1 MVGSGAAGGGGD
13 HARSKEAAGMMALHE
28 ALRNVCLSSDW
39 TYSVF
44 WTIRP
49 RPRCRGGNG
58 CKVGDDNGSLMLMW
72 EDGFCRPRVAECL
85 EDIDGEDPVR
95 KAFIKMSIQL
105 YNYGEGLMGKVAS
118 DKCHKWVFKEPSEC
132 EPNISNYWQSSFDAL
147 PPEWTDQFASGIQT
161 IAVIQAG
168 HGLLQLGSCK
178 IIPEDLHFVLRMRHM
193 FESLGYQSG
202 FFLSQLFSSSR
213 GASPTPPFPL
223 KQPAPPAARPPPQL
237 FNWPGQQPPQLPP
250 GAGASPLFPPGPA
263 AAFHPSAARPMPPFP
278 GGGKDEGHMFH
289 LPPGHHGGK
298 PPHMDEHHQQ
308 AMGPGGGEA
317 PDGDLRW
324 PNGLSFFT
332 ALTGR
337 ADDAKLLFGGP
348 GGGAPDDEK
357 AATDA
362 AQTGHGGA
370 ENVEEYLSLESHSN
384 KARRVESA
392 AQSTKFKRSFTL
404 PARMSSSAS
413 TSPSVSASTTPAPP
427 QQQQGTMEY
436 RGPHEGG
443 VYSDLMETFLE

>member
-1 MVGSGAAGGGGD
+1 MVGSVTGGD
-13 HARSKEAAGMMALHE
+13 SRSKEAVGMMALHE
-28 ALRNVCLSSDW
+28 ALRNVCLNSDW

-72 EDGFCRPRVAECL
+72 EDGFCRTRMTDCL
-85 EDIDGEDPVR
+85 DEIDGEDPVR
-95 KAFIKMSIQL
+95 KAFSKMSIQL

-202 FFLSQLFSSSR
+202 FFLSQLFSSTRNTSLSPSPPPLKQTPSR
-213 GASPTPPFPL
+213 PPQPLFNWTHPPFPST
-223 KQPAPPAARPPPQL
+223 PPASQT
-237 FNWPGQQPPQLPP
+237 
-250 GAGASPLFPPGPA
+250 
-263 AAFHPSAARPMPPFP
+263 FHPSSRIPPAVN
-278 GGGKDEGHMFH
+278 KDDTH
-289 LPPGHHGGK
+289 LFLL
-298 PPHMDEHHQQ
+298 PHSDEDMITDH
-308 AMGPGGGEA
+308 EA
-317 PDGDLRW
+317 DLKW
-324 PNGLSFFT
+324 PNGLSFFN

-337 ADDAKLLFGGP
+337 TDDAKLLFGSDGLGSKP
-348 GGGAPDDEK
+348 LGHHHHHHHQQQQQFLMAGKNVSAEDAKAEVSGSGGGGGGGA
-357 AATDA
+357 
-362 AQTGHGGA
+362 
-370 ENVEEYLSLESHSN
+370 EEYLSLDQSHSG
-384 KARRVESA
+384 KARKVEGN
-392 AQSTKFKRSFTL
+392 KFKRSFTL
-404 PARMSSSAS
+404 PARMSSSS
-413 TSPSVSASTTPAPP
+413 SSASGT
-427 QQQQGTMEY
+427 QGMEY
-436 RGPHEGG
+436 RSSEAGI
-443 VYSDLMETFLE
+443 YSDIMETFLE